1 MINVTLTV
9 MYDNKLNNNQS
20 NYQIDKTKNMYKF
33 NFKNHLTL
41 AWCINGAIWEK
52 AVSKYYTSL

>member
-9 MYDNKLNNNQS
+9 MYDNKLNNNQR

-33 NFKNHLTL
+33 NFKNHLHL
-41 AWCINGAIWEK
+41 LD
-52 AVSKYYTSL
+52 V